1 MVYSFHMSR
10 NDFGVWRSLI
20 HFIYII
26 FPHHKRTTFMELI
39 ISGVDY
45 DDFWLMCIYYFLHCV
60 IPYCVSSYVQCFFLR
75 VLEDNATNKTSYFD
89 YFVSI
94 MFVFFFTLF
103 DVFKSVI
110 LC

>member
-1 MVYSFHMSR
+1 FSTQSPMVYSFHMSR

-26 FPHHKRTTFMELI
+26 CPHHKRTTFMELI

-60 IPYCVSSYVQCFFLR
+60 IPYCVSSYVQCFFFR
-75 VLEDNATNKTSYFD
+75 VRSEERRVGKEWRAGCWRG
-89 YFVSI
+89 VS
-94 MFVFFFTLF
+94 
-103 DVFKSVI
+103 
-110 LC
+110 